1 MTAAYRQVL
10 QSVVQEKKLE
20 AFYPPG
26 NPVLDQIAST
36 VTDQVDRLCSA
47 WRVPREV
54 GQDIVKLALFDII
67 LYIGKTKSIQG
78 IEYI

>member
-1 MTAAYRQVL
+1 VF
-10 QSVVQEKKLE
+10 QSVVQEKSLQ

-36 VTDQVDRLCSA
+36 VTSQVDQLCTA
-47 WRVPREV
+47 WRVPKEV

-67 LYIGKTKSIQG
+67 LYIGEAPSFRWAGKSRG
-78 IEYI
+78 V